1 EDYRANRDPAL
12 QAAIAHHAPRRKLAD
27 ILNEALTE
35 GGVEL
40 AARRFREFKAE
51 PVNKYAATEE
61 PLLIAGQRLLNENKP
76 EPALA
81 LFKLNAGEH
90 PHSFRS
96 YHALGEAYFRSGD
109 KDRAVENFV
118 KSLELNPRNYD
129 VTERL
134 KQVRQK

>member
-1 EDYRANRDPAL
+1 M
-12 QAAIAHHAPRRKLAD
+12 
-27 ILNEALTE
+27 NEALTE

-40 AARRFREFKAE
+40 ALKRFREFKVE

-61 PLLIAGQRLLNENKP
+61 PLLIAGQRLLNEKKP
-76 EPALA
+76 EHALA
-81 LFKLNAGEH
+81 LFKLNAEEH

-109 KDRAVENFV
+109 KEQAVRNFV

-129 VTERL
+129 VSERL
-134 KQVRQK
+134 KQARQK